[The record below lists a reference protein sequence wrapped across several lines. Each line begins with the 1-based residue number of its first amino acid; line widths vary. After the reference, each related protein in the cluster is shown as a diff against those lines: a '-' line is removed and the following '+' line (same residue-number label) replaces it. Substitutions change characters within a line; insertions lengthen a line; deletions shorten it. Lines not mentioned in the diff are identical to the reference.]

1 MTQAESFHDYDPQE
15 LAVFIKQH
23 NGTVGSRKDALK
35 LADYIISLIQR
46 QEYRVIVRWWDNKE
60 KALYPTTELAKAR
73 AAYKL
78 AAQLGRNPRIEVR
91 TIGDWRLYQCPK
103 A

>member
-1 MTQAESFHDYDPQE
+1 MTQAKTFHDYEPLA
-15 LAVFIKQH
+15 LAVFIKSH

-60 KALYPTTELAKAR
+60 KALYPTTELAKAC
-73 AAYKL
+73 ASYKF
-78 AAQLGRNPRIEVR
+78 AKQLGRNPRIEVR
-91 TIGDWRLYQCPK
+91 SVSGWETYQR
-103 A
+103 